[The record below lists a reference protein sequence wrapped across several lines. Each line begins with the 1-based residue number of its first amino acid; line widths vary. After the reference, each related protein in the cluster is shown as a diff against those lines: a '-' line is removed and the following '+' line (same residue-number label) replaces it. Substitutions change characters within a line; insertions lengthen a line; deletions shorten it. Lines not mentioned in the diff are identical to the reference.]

1 MTCDG
6 STGEPPE
13 SVKAR
18 GIVDRATGIEK
29 ARATRQWLFDAAKE
43 VLGCTN
49 DMIYDG
55 HLLVMGLA
63 SPRPGCT
70 TARSMPSA
78 PTTRWSP
85 THCCARTRRTLP
97 RCLTERTTRASFIG
111 FSDLV
116 VHGRSRRAPS
126 RTMRSKAPTDSNA
139 LPSNQFTF
147 VGSISPR

>member
-13 SVKAR
+13 PVQAR

-29 ARATRQWLFDAAKE
+29 ARASCQWLFDDAKE
-43 VLGCTN
+43 VLGRTN
-49 DMIYDG
+49 DMICGG

-63 SPRPGCT
+63 SRAAGLHDG
-70 TARSMPSA
+70 AVHALA

-85 THCCARTRRTLP
+85 THCCARTWRTLP
-97 RCLTERTTRASFIG
+97 RCFTPRTTRPSFIG

-116 VHGRSRRAPS
+116 VHGRSRWAPS
-126 RTMRSKAPTDSNA
+126 RTTRSKAPTDSKA
-139 LPSNQFTF
+139 LPSNQFDF
-147 VGSISPR
+147 CRLY

>member
-13 SVKAR
+13 PVQAR

-29 ARATRQWLFDAAKE
+29 ARASRQWLFDDAKE
-43 VLGCTN
+43 VLGRTN

-63 SPRPGCT
+63 SRAAGLHDGVVHALGADNPLVAYT
-70 TARSMPSA
+70 LLRSYA
-78 PTTRWSP
+78 QN
-85 THCCARTRRTLP
+85 AAAALY
-97 RCLTERTTRASFIG
+97 ERTTRPSFIG

-116 VHGRSRRAPS
+116 VHARSRWAPS
-126 RTMRSKAPTDSNA
+126 RTTRSKAPTDSNA
-139 LPSNQFTF
+139 LPSNQFDF
-147 VGSISPR
+147 CRLY